1 MERENFIDYYKIL
14 QLSQGADQET
24 IERIYRLLAK
34 RYHPDNKSTGDA
46 QKFDEL
52 VKAYR
57 TLSDPEKRAGY
68 DAKYEAGNIHQ
79 CNNFP
84 HAAPSEGTKD
94 DRKIYQAILSMLY
107 TARRRDAE
115 NAGVGIFQMEK
126 LLRVPEKYLEF
137 HIWYL
142 REKGWIQRVENGGF
156 AITVSGVDAVIENDL
171 SLKKDRLLPAA
182 NEFGT
187 DIDDFQSQEKGMIIN
202 RVDQMMQPAFP
213 LWPT

>member
-1 MERENFIDYYKIL
+1 MEREGLIDYYEVLK
-14 QLSQGADQET
+14 LSQGADQET
-24 IERIYRLLAK
+24 IERVYRLLAK
-34 RYHPDNKSTGDA
+34 RYHPDNKDTGDA

-57 TLSDPEKRAGY
+57 TLSDPERRADY
-68 DAKYEAGNIHQ
+68 DAKYDAGNSHQ
-79 CNNFP
+79 WNNYSP
-84 HAAPSEGTKD
+84 AAPSKGTEE

-107 TARRRDAE
+107 TARRRDAG

-126 LLRVPEKYLEF
+126 LLGVPEKYLEF

-171 SLKKDRLLPAA
+171 PLRNARLLPAA
-182 NEFGT
+182 DEFGRG
-187 DIDDFQSQEKGMIIN
+187 IDSLQSQEKGMMSKLAN
-202 RVDQMMQPAFP
+202 QMMSQA
-213 LWPT
+213 

>member
-1 MERENFIDYYKIL
+1 MEREGFIDYYEIL
-14 QLSQGADQET
+14 KLSQGADQET
-24 IERIYRLLAK
+24 IERVYRLLAK
-34 RYHPDNKSTGDA
+34 RYHPDNKDTGDA

-57 TLSDPEKRAGY
+57 ALSDPEQRADY
-68 DAKYEAGNIHQ
+68 DAKYEEANAHQ
-79 CNNFP
+79 WNNHS
-84 HAAPSEGTKD
+84 HAAPSKGTEE

-107 TARRRDAE
+107 TARRRDAG

-126 LLRVPEKYLEF
+126 LLGVPEKYLEF

-171 SLKKDRLLPAA
+171 PFRKDRLLPAA
-182 NEFGT
+182 GEFGSG
-187 DIDDFQSQEKGMIIN
+187 IDNFQSPGKGMMN
-202 RVDQMMQPAFP
+202 DLADQM
-213 LWPT
+213 TN

>member
-1 MERENFIDYYKIL
+1 MNREGLIDYYEIL

-24 IERIYRLLAK
+24 IERVYRLLAK
-34 RYHPDNKSTGDA
+34 RYHPDNKNTGDA

-57 TLSDPEKRAGY
+57 ALSDPERRADY
-68 DAKYEAGNIHQ
+68 DAKYDAGNSHQ
-79 CNNFP
+79 LNNYS
-84 HAAPSEGTKD
+84 HAAPSKGTEE

-107 TARRRDAE
+107 TARRRDAG
-115 NAGVGIFQMEK
+115 NAGVGTFQMEK
-126 LLRVPEKYLEF
+126 LLEVPEKYLEF

-171 SLKKDRLLPAA
+171 PLKKDRLLPAA
-182 NEFGT
+182 DEFGSG
-187 DIDDFQSQEKGMIIN
+187 IDNLQSQGKGMMSN
-202 RVDQMMQPAFP
+202 LADQMMSQA
-213 LWPT
+213 